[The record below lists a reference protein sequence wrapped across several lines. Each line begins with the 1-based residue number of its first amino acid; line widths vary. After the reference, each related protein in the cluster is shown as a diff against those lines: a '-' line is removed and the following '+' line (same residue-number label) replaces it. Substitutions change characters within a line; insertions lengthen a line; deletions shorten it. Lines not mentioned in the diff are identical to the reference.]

1 MIEIQKSKYNN
12 DTERTITNNLEEETF
27 GRTPYFSLSYGA
39 VKLHSFYSS
48 LQIMNQSLKRS

>member
-48 LQIMNQSLKRS
+48 LQIMNSIA